1 MRGGSAEFFRSLDS
15 MSVSVSQRATRVM
28 VISGGPNPP
37 NRTNGRPLCHCQVS
51 SYICRVYVSEQMK
64 AVGAAEAAEAHGVPD
79 VAAGSLWNWREVNN
93 FLVEICN
100 TIRARFVMM

>member
-1 MRGGSAEFFRSLDS
+1 
-15 MSVSVSQRATRVM
+15 M

-37 NRTNGRPLCHCQVS
+37 DRTNGRPLCHCQVS
-51 SYICRVYVSEQMK
+51 SYICRVYVSEQMM
-64 AVGAAEAAEAHGVPD
+64 AVSAAEASEAHGVPD